1 MSAQRRFMLD
11 TDTVSLY
18 IRDDRSVAFRLSAH
32 KPSEV
37 CLSSITLGELRFGA
51 DKRGSKRLHR
61 MIDTLI
67 ASVEPVPFDSSA
79 AAMFGRVRAHL
90 EAKGKPIGALDTLI
104 AAHALALGLT
114 LVTDNTKHFSR
125 VDALRTES
133 WSARGR

>member
-1 MSAQRRFMLD
+1 MSAHRRFMLD

-18 IRDDRSVAFRLSAH
+18 LRENRSVASKLSAH
-32 KPSEV
+32 RPSEV

-67 ASVEPVPFDSSA
+67 ASVESVPFDSTA

-104 AAHALALGLT
+104 AAHALALDLT
-114 LVTDNTKHFSR
+114 LVTNNTKHFTR
-125 VDALRTES
+125 VPELRTETWFTAS
-133 WSARGR
+133 R